1 MAKARTRKLAKCPMC
16 GGAAHMAEV
25 TRTYDGKTFFAVTCN
40 NGACRMSAVPWSQ
53 HCEQTEGEAI
63 DAWNARKGG
72 KR

>member
-1 MAKARTRKLAKCPMC
+1 
-16 GGAAHMAEV
+16 MAEV
-25 TRTYDGKTFFAVTCN
+25 TRTYDGKTFYAVTCN
-40 NGACRMSAVPWSQ
+40 NGLCRMSAVPWSQ